1 MGLRITSYFMP
12 NFHFHGGG
20 AYFHD
25 THSRT
30 GAYDKHL
37 FDGFLLS
44 KLMARQVLHKI
55 ASLYVRRNED

>member
-1 MGLRITSYFMP
+1 MGNFTRFSRNFEMSLNRGFEDNFIFYA

-25 THSRT
+25 THSRN

-37 FDGFLLS
+37 
-44 KLMARQVLHKI
+44 LMI
-55 ASLYVRRNED
+55 PYCPN